1 VDKGRSGRMHPHL
14 ELMHSADSAC
24 GSREI
29 TRLLTERCLDLRAL
43 DPTGFR
49 RWLSQHLERWQ
60 HDPIFNQRLR
70 IRELRRAH
78 PDLRVLERRLRQVE
92 AADAAA
98 AEHPVL
104 DRLAREIEGARKAVA
119 GLTAAAGK
127 ATAAAAA
134 PLQRKLAN
142 FQAKLGALEA
152 QQEALVRASPARQQL
167 LQTQVELQRLRAIS
181 GLEHE
186 QQRLAELLRRAGQR
200 SGGAG
205 SRFERQAL
213 ALTERHIVP
222 GLAADAQALCIVGGV
237 TLGAARTELDQL
249 VVRRPPEEGQPVEVL
264 ALVEAKRNINDLAHG
279 FCRRQENLAWLTGAA
294 DAYDPAQCRTQSFPS
309 GHFDRP
315 ALHPYGDTRLI
326 FTRDSF
332 HRFRREPT
340 SGWFLDGLYFITRPA
355 TLWGVSSA
363 ALARIAFRVATDMR
377 WQWESDEYLADL
389 LRWCQSLAQPLEAPD
404 VLRAYAPQR
413 ARQILLLGRADERV

>member
-1 VDKGRSGRMHPHL
+1 
-14 ELMHSADSAC
+14 MHSADLTC
-24 GSREI
+24 GSRQLE
-29 TRLLTERCLDLRAL
+29 RLLTERCLDLRAL
-43 DPTGFR
+43 DQAGFR
-49 RWLSQHLERWQ
+49 RWLARHLERWQ

-78 PDLRVLERRLRQVE
+78 PELRALERRLRDAE

-98 AEHPVL
+98 AEYADL
-104 DRLAREIEGARKAVA
+104 GRLAREIEGARKAVA
-119 GLTAAAGK
+119 GLTAAAER
-127 ATAAAAA
+127 ATADAV
-134 PLQRKLAN
+134 PLRQKLVD
-142 FQAKLGALEA
+142 FRAKLRALQA
-152 QQEALVRASPARQQL
+152 QQEAFVRASPARQQL
-167 LQTQVELQRLRAIS
+167 LQTQAELQRLRAAS
-181 GLEHE
+181 GLEGE
-186 QQRLAELLRRAGQR
+186 QVRLAELLRRAGQR

-205 SRFERQAL
+205 SRFEQEAL

-222 GLAADAQALCIVGGV
+222 ALGDAQALCIVSGV

-249 VVRRPPEEGQPVEVL
+249 VVRRPPVEGQPVEVL

-279 FCRRQENLAWLTGAA
+279 FRRRQENLAWLTGTA
-294 DAYDPAQCRTQSFPS
+294 DAYDPAQYRTQSFPS

-332 HRFRREPT
+332 HRFRREPA

-363 ALARIAFRVATDMR
+363 ALARIAFRVATDVR
-377 WQWESDEYLADL
+377 WQWESDEYLAGL
-389 LRWCQSLAQPLEAPD
+389 LRWCRSLAQPLEAPD

-413 ARQILLLGRADERV
+413 AQQILLLGPSGEGA